1 MAAARRPA
9 PAPPPARGPR
19 ALHTGA
25 GLRTLVHSARRRSCH
40 TWHGPFGWG
49 GAPRRRAEAWAR
61 SGAAAAFPLR
71 PPERHST
78 RAVLAR
84 KLGACRARRRCVG
97 ASHGH
102 TQTHTFG
109 RFRPGRARV
118 ANGSSRSRGSVG
130 GLFPILSA
138 GTTHHSPAVGRL
150 PRRRVGWRVAVPGT
164 GCGPLGSTYLR
175 TCTLYLYA
183 LMRPLMI
190 SCLYFSISSSFSNVA

>member
-1 MAAARRPA
+1 MGPGAGRYAHWYTALAGA
-9 PAPPPARGPR
+9 PATPGTA
-19 ALHTGA
+19 
-25 GLRTLVHSARRRSCH
+25 S
-40 TWHGPFGWG
+40 G
-49 GAPRRRAEAWAR
+49 GAPRGDGPRLGR

-109 RFRPGRARV
+109 RFPFRPGRARV